1 MFKFFFN
8 KQKNAMTNAFC
19 VQDRHT
25 LSVSNVLKDI
35 YLNYQ
40 IIAAYAL
47 QHLQKS
53 VIINANALMVTY
65 WMVRAIN
72 AQNNKTQLSY
82 ARKIVKYVI
91 PC

>member
-47 QHLQKS
+47 QHL
-53 VIINANALMVTY
+53 
-65 WMVRAIN
+65 
-72 AQNNKTQLSY
+72 
-82 ARKIVKYVI
+82 
-91 PC
+91 